1 MKSSFGIAIDNYFQI
16 SERGS
21 SLLTEF
27 RAGTV
32 TFLTMCYI
40 LLVNPQVLAI
50 SGLDPADVVVATAAA
65 SAFGSFICG
74 IGANLP
80 FGLAPGL
87 GLSAYF
93 SYGMVQAAGMSWEE
107 ALTACLVSSILSLCL
122 AVLKVGDMIMRVIP
136 ECIKMA
142 TVVGMGLLLTFI
154 GFANVDLVVRDEH
167 ALVKIGSLSATPVL
181 LCLLGLAIIASLQHK
196 EIKGG
201 ILIGIISITII
212 SWALDGSWPEQFIS
226 LPSVKHALM
235 KVDLRTVS
243 PKMIPAIF
251 AFLAIQ
257 IFDVSGCMFGVA
269 QLANL
274 VNERNEVEGGAWALG
289 SASAASIL
297 ASIFGCTPIIVH
309 LECAAGVKE
318 GGRTGLSG
326 IVTSFWFLLSLFFA
340 PLFAKVPAAATS
352 PVVVFVGACMM
363 ELSSK
368 IDWQRIDQAV
378 PAFITLVVMPFTF
391 SIADGIFL
399 GMAFSFIFFI
409 TTGELWN
416 YLPWRR
422 PRQRVRTVLQVG
434 TSDKDDENGLTQ
446 SLLDEEI
453 ANLKDRSPSPRTPN
467 LILNKATIAKLS
479 PTSLKSPKF
488 FTSEKPLE
496 EREEGGQTEEHT
508 QSQIEPCPEV
518 NVSPPTS

>member
-1 MKSSFGIAIDNYFQI
+1 MSIALRLDRFFKI

-40 LLVNPQVLAI
+40 LLVNPQVLSIA
-50 SGLDPADVVVATAAA
+50 GLRPSDVAVATAAA
-65 SAFGSFICG
+65 SAFGSFVCG

-107 ALTACLVSSILSLCL
+107 ALTACLVSSILSLVL
-122 AVLKVGDMIMRVIP
+122 ALLKIGDMIMRVIP

-142 TVVGMGLLLTFI
+142 TVVGMGLLLTII
-154 GFANVDLVVRDEH
+154 GLANVGLVVQDPL
-167 ALVKIGSLSATPVL
+167 ALVKIGDLTSTPVIL
-181 LCLLGLAIIASLQHK
+181 FLLGLLIIATLQHH

-201 ILIGIISITII
+201 ILIGILVVTFI
-212 SWALDGSWPEQFIS
+212 SWFMDGGWPTEFAS
-226 LPSVKHALM
+226 LPVVQDSFM
-235 KVDLRTVS
+235 KVNLTWVT

-257 IFDVSGCMFGVA
+257 VFDVSGCMFGVA

-274 VNERNEVEGGAWALG
+274 VNEKNEVDGGAWALG
-289 SASAASIL
+289 TASVASIL
-297 ASIFGCTPIIVH
+297 ASILGCTPIIVH

-318 GGRTGLSG
+318 GGRTGLSAM
-326 IVTSFWFLLSLFFA
+326 VTAFWFLLSLFFA
-340 PLFAKVPAAATS
+340 PLFGTVPSAATS

-363 ELSSK
+363 ELATK
-368 IDWQRIDQAV
+368 IDWQRIDQAI
-378 PAFITLVVMPFTF
+378 PAFIALVIMPFTF
-391 SIADGIFL
+391 SIADGILL
-399 GMAFSFIFFI
+399 GMGFSLVLFF
-409 TTGELWN
+409 TTGEFLD

-422 PRQRVRTVLQVG
+422 PRSQIIVETDG
-434 TSDKDDENGLTQ
+434 AEDENNVLKG
-446 SLLDEEI
+446 LLDNEE
-453 ANLKDRSPSPRTPN
+453 KPDQSPTSARTPT
-467 LILNKATIAKLS
+467 LILNKKTIERM
-479 PTSLKSPKF
+479 SPKINSSPGYRAREHAPSSV
-488 FTSEKPLE
+488 TVDDSYIGKPQN
-496 EREEGGQTEEHT
+496 RR
-508 QSQIEPCPEV
+508 SSS
-518 NVSPPTS
+518 NY